1 LCAAAI
7 NGVFGRLM
15 AGHFSAAAF
24 SAPLG
29 AAAQRLVPATMA
41 LWGRVQAKLLPT
53 PAKFHYQFTLRDV
66 SRVFQGVMLAHP
78 DAFAGAGAEG
88 AAGEEACLVALWEHE
103 CRRVFADKL
112 VSPEDKGWV
121 EAALEELCREASLQS
136 LNVSNF
142 EC

>member
-1 LCAAAI
+1 
-7 NGVFGRLM
+7 M

-78 DAFAGAGAEG
+78 DAFAGAGA
-88 AAGEEACLVALWEHE
+88 AGEACLVALWAHE
-103 CRRVFADKL
+103 CRRVFVDKL

-121 EAALEELCREASLQS
+121 EAALGELCREASLQS
-136 LNVSNF
+136 LNFLNF